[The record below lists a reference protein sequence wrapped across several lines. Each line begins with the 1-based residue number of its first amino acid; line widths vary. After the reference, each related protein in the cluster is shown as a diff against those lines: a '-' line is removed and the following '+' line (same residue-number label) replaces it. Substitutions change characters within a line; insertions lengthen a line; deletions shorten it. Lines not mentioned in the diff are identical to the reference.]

1 MPNGQRS
8 APDRHADD
16 DTRLPAPRVLVADD
30 DRVNQLLTV
39 RLLEQLGCDADVAV
53 NGLTAVEAVARHR
66 YAAVL
71 MDCCMPDLDGFDATR
86 RIRAQE
92 GQHSGEGPRHVPI
105 IAMTANGSRDR
116 CLAAGMDDFI
126 AKPLQV
132 ETLRAALDRC
142 LDPQLRGRLQGRP
155 K

>member
-1 MPNGQRS
+1 MMPNGERS
-8 APDRHADD
+8 TPDR
-16 DTRLPAPRVLVADD
+16 RLLGPRVLVAED

-39 RLLEQLGCDADVAV
+39 RLLEQLGYDADVAA
-53 NGLTAVEAVARHR
+53 NGRAAVEAVAQHR

-71 MDCCMPDLDGFDATR
+71 MDCSMPDLDGFDATR

-126 AKPLQV
+126 AKPLQI

-142 LDPQLRGRLQGRP
+142 LGLQLLGRLQGRP
-155 K
+155 R